1 MDHEFWGWIVS
12 TLITSGGGT
21 RGGNGDALSFVSPLK
36 EKENE

>member
-1 MDHEFWGWIVS
+1 MDHEFWEWIVS